1 MDIFA
6 WNNTAASRQLMP
18 NGTAV
23 CHGNGP
29 FTGGTIFRRQSNR
42 RNTRFYADNNPV
54 ICNRCNLYVAAF
66 ESDFRI
72 CAGRTHFIGQLLAVS
87 ATDGDFILF
96 RNNAIQLGR

>member
-1 MDIFA
+1 MQKTDKICKKRKRPTKERFLKFQWLMDIFA

-42 RNTRFYADNNPV
+42 RNTRFTPTTTPSSV
-54 ICNRCNLYVAAF
+54 TVATFMSLLLKVTLGFAP
-66 ESDFRI
+66 
-72 CAGRTHFIGQLLAVS
+72 AGRTS
-87 ATDGDFILF
+87 
-96 RNNAIQLGR
+96 

>member
-1 MDIFA
+1 
-6 WNNTAASRQLMP
+6 MP

-42 RNTRFYADNNPV
+42 SNTRFYADNNPV

-72 CAGRTHFIGQLLAVS
+72 CAGRTHCIGQLLAVS